1 LGSTPEIAVRLPDD
15 SERERQV
22 KEQAAAAERERLA
35 SQVAAFEADKARLAN
50 ERRAL
55 ELAMSESLARAQAE
69 RERAEKR
76 VAAETAR
83 LPVVALDQQ
92 RTMVPPA
99 TPRRAASTCQEINAR
114 AQLGDISDAD
124 RDILKHGCH

>member
-1 LGSTPEIAVRLPDD
+1 MPSLR
-15 SERERQV
+15 RERDTTT
-22 KEQAAAAERERLA
+22 ALRLIPPT
-35 SQVAAFEADKARLAN
+35 

-55 ELAMSESLARAQAE
+55 ERAMSESLAKAQAE

-83 LPVVALDQQ
+83 LPVLALDQQ
-92 RTMVPPA
+92 RTIAPAA

-114 AQLGDISDAD
+114 AQIGDISEAD
-124 RDILKHGCH
+124 RDILKHGCR